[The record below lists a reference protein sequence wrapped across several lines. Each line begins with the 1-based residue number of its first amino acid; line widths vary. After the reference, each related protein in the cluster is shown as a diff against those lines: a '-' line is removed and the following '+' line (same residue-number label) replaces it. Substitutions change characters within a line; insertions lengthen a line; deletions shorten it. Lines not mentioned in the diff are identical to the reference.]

1 MTSVQ
6 YPRMSEDT
14 ENKAQNNACGEQA
27 ELVGQTVRPQ
37 KPDGTKI
44 LVMLASA
51 LVILIALRELRDLL
65 VPILLA
71 AFLAIISYSITDIL
85 RKKLRFPHWLAVI
98 FTIIADAG
106 VIYAIGMLIKF
117 LAADMKSTLE
127 GEVVVKFQEK
137 YNELMGFMDGMG
149 MGDQARQ
156 IADSPQN
163 YFGTEQIVNIS
174 QTVGSQA
181 ISFMSM
187 TTLIL
192 VLMTFL
198 LGEAPLFLK
207 NFRAL
212 PNMGEGRCKVLRALK
227 GIQKYLFIKTIAS
240 ACTGLLAWWLCA
252 SLNVPFAFLW
262 GVVAYVLNYI
272 PTIGSI
278 VAAIPPILLAMLL
291 GSWTDTFFVASGY
304 IGINFMIGNGIE
316 PIFLGKQFGIAT
328 SVVLLSVLLW
338 GWVWGPAGMFLA
350 VPISVLIKLALEN
363 SRDLYWISAII
374 DDQAPADRKD
384 LQK

>member
-1 MTSVQ
+1 M
-6 YPRMSEDT
+6 PEDARNEEAT
-14 ENKAQNNACGEQA
+14 IINTPIQSPELHKTIPATKA
-27 ELVGQTVRPQ
+27 
-37 KPDGTKI
+37 DGTKI

-51 LVILIALRELRDLL
+51 LVTLIALRELRDLL

-71 AFLAIISYSITDIL
+71 AFLAIISYSITDIM
-85 RKKLRFPHWLAVI
+85 RKHLRFPHWLAVI
-98 FTIIADAG
+98 FTIIVDAG

-117 LAADMKSTLE
+117 LAADMKTTLE
-127 GEVVVKFQEK
+127 GEVVIKFQEK
-137 YNELMGFMDGMG
+137 YNEFIGFMDGLG
-149 MGDQARQ
+149 MGEQARQ
-156 IADSPQN
+156 IADSPQH
-163 YFGTEQIVNIS
+163 YFGTEQIVDLS
-174 QTVGSQA
+174 QSIGAQA

-192 VLMTFL
+192 ILMTFL

-212 PNMGEGRCKVLRALK
+212 PHAGAGRDKVLKALK

-240 ACTGLLAWWLCA
+240 ACTGMLAWWLCA
-252 SLNVPFAFLW
+252 TMDVPFAFLW
-262 GVVAYVLNYI
+262 GVVAFVLNYI

-278 VAAIPPILLAMLL
+278 VAAIPPILLALLL
-291 GSWTDTFFVASGY
+291 GSWGDTFIVAAGY

-338 GWVWGPAGMFLA
+338 GWVWGTAGMFLA

-363 SRDLYWISAII
+363 SRDLYWIAAII
-374 DDQAPADRKD
+374 DDQESAAAQN
-384 LQK
+384 LQETNNQN